1 MAIQFWQ
8 NMSIL
13 IGQLELACHG
23 KNVNLATEVTPL
35 DTTAL
40 CTTGWTTVVGGLKAG
55 TVDMELMADF
65 ADGMNDERIWGYL
78 GANDTAHSVVTNSAD
93 GSVAYLFKGIPL
105 SYKIIDGAPGDLAM
119 ASISGR
125 SASSPVVRGRLLH
138 PGSAS
143 RTASSVGTGR
153 QLGDVDATQRVYA
166 ALHVITVSGT
176 SPTLDVIVQS
186 DDNSGFT
193 TPTSRITFSQAT
205 AAANR
210 QQFSSVAG
218 AIADT
223 HWRVSYTIGGS
234 DTPTFAFAVTV
245 GIV

>member
-13 IGQLELACHG
+13 VGQLELACHG
-23 KNVNLATEVTPL
+23 KNVDLSTEVEPL

-40 CTTGWTTVVGGLKAG
+40 CTTGWTTVVGGLKSG
-55 TVDMELMADF
+55 SVDMELMADF
-65 ADGMNDERIWGYL
+65 ADGLNDEQIWSYL

-93 GSVAYLFKGIPL
+93 GSKAYLFKGIPL
-105 SYKIIDGAPGDLAM
+105 SYKIIDGAPGELAM

-125 SASSPVVRGRLLH
+125 SASSPVVRGKLLH

-153 QLGDVDATQRVYA
+153 ELGAVTATQRVYA
-166 ALHVITVSGT
+166 ALHVLSVSGT

-186 DDNSGFT
+186 DDNGSFT
-193 TPTSRITFSQAT
+193 TPTSRITFSQANAT
-205 AAANR
+205 ANR

-218 AIADT
+218 AITDT

-234 DTPTFAFAVTV
+234 ATPTFAFAVTV

>member
-13 IGQLELACHG
+13 VGQLELACHG
-23 KNVNLATEVTPL
+23 KNVELSTEVEPL

-40 CTTGWTTVVGGLKAG
+40 CTTGWTTVIGGNKSG
-55 TVDMELMADF
+55 SVDMELMADF
-65 ADGMNDERIWGYL
+65 ADGLNDEQLWSYL
-78 GANDTAHSVVTNSAD
+78 GANDTAHSIVTNSAD
-93 GSVAYLFKGIPL
+93 GSLAYLFKGIPL
-105 SYKIIDGAPGDLAM
+105 SYKIIDGAP
-119 ASISGR
+119 
-125 SASSPVVRGRLLH
+125 

-153 QLGDVDATQRVYA
+153 ELGAVTATQRAYA
-166 ALHVITVSGT
+166 ALHVLSVSGT

-186 DDNSGFT
+186 DDNGSFT
-193 TPTSRITFSQAT
+193 TPTSRITFSQANAT
-205 AAANR
+205 ANR

-218 AIADT
+218 AITDT

-234 DTPTFAFAVTV
+234 GTPTFAFAVTV

>member
-13 IGQLELACHG
+13 VGQLELACHG
-23 KNVNLATEVTPL
+23 KNVDLATEVTPL

-40 CTTGWTTVVGGLKAG
+40 CTTGWTTVVGGLKSG
-55 TVDMELMADF
+55 SVDMELMADF

-105 SYKIIDGAPGDLAM
+105 SYKIIEGAPGDLAM

-143 RTASSVGTGR
+143 RTSSSVGTGR

-210 QQFSSVAG
+210 QQFLSTAG

>member
-13 IGQLELACHG
+13 VGQLELACHG
-23 KNVNLATEVTPL
+23 KNVDLSTEVEPL

-40 CTTGWTTVVGGLKAG
+40 CTTGWTTVVGGLKSG
-55 TVDMELMADF
+55 SVDMELMADF
-65 ADGMNDERIWGYL
+65 ADGLNDEQLWSYL
-78 GANDTAHSVVTNSAD
+78 GANDTAHSIVTNSAD
-93 GSVAYLFKGIPL
+93 GSIAYLFKGIPL

-125 SASSPVVRGRLLH
+125 SASSPVIRGRLLH

-143 RTASSVGTGR
+143 RTSSSVGTGR

-210 QQFSSVAG
+210 QQFLSTAG

>member
-8 NMSIL
+8 DMSIL
-13 IGQLELACHG
+13 VGQLELACHG
-23 KNVNLATEVTPL
+23 KNVDLSTEVEPL

-40 CTTGWTTVVGGLKAG
+40 CTTGWTTVIGGNKSG
-55 TVDMELMADF
+55 SVDMELMADF
-65 ADGMNDERIWGYL
+65 ADGSL
-78 GANDTAHSVVTNSAD
+78 
-93 GSVAYLFKGIPL
+93 AYLFKGIPL
-105 SYKIIDGAPGDLAM
+105 SYKIIDGAPGELAM

-125 SASSPVVRGRLLH
+125 SASSPVVRGNLLH

-143 RTASSVGTGR
+143 RTSSSVGTGR
-153 QLGDVDATQRVYA
+153 ELGAVTATQRAYA
-166 ALHVITVSGT
+166 ALHVLSVSGT

-186 DDNSGFT
+186 DDNGSFT
-193 TPTSRITFSQAT
+193 TPTSRVTFSQANAT
-205 AAANR
+205 ANR

-218 AIADT
+218 AITDT

-234 DTPTFAFAVTV
+234 NTPTFAFAVTV